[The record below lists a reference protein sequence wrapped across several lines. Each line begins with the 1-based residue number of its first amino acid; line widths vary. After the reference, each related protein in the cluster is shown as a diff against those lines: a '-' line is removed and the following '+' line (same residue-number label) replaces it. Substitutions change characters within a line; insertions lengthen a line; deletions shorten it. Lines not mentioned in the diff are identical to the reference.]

1 LHGEGRV
8 KRAFLFGLTAQLIVI
23 GAIFLVFD
31 DLMIPMTRSPVIGIV
46 ALCLGV
52 GSAFFAWKATPH
64 PSWLVKIGMWIA
76 GFLAIYVVVIPL
88 IEVFLVLIVSVTSN

>member
-1 LHGEGRV
+1 M

-31 DLMIPMTRSPVIGIV
+31 DLMLPMTRSPVIGIV
-46 ALCLGV
+46 ALCLGI
-52 GSAFFAWKATPH
+52 ATAYFAWKAAPH

-76 GFLAIYVVVIPL
+76 GFVVIYVVVIPL
-88 IEVFLVLIVSVTSN
+88 IEIVLVLIIPLISS